1 MEDIHIS
8 LDKDQQLLIAKWAI
22 KTAMAAESFNRK
34 TRDLFFTRDEC
45 ARFRQSWTFPPHT
58 LICMGRYVGRNIDVG
73 VFGADAWDNKPTHP
87 EVTHSYINTFVFR
100 RVVIQV
106 VCVHARKDLQ
116 EGVINFKIVPGP
128 WRQSLIE
135 LGTARNLAWPP
146 DLSFSDDGSL
156 PLDRLLYRFS
166 PEEVPLRPEDFNG

>member
-34 TRDLFFTRDEC
+34 TRYVAFTRDEC
-45 ARFRQSWTFPPHT
+45 ARFKTIMRRPPHT

-87 EVTHSYINTFVFR
+87 EVTHSYMT
-100 RVVIQV
+100 
-106 VCVHARKDLQ
+106 
-116 EGVINFKIVPGP
+116 
-128 WRQSLIE
+128 S
-135 LGTARNLAWPP
+135 T
-146 DLSFSDDGSL
+146 
-156 PLDRLLYRFS
+156 PLCF
-166 PEEVPLRPEDFNG
+166 